1 MVAFSKIKKAIKIG
15 ASVSVIILIL
25 KMLKKMK
32 SKKKRV
38 KNEEN
43 NHEFKRI
50 KKVLVDK
57 KFFKNLL
64 KLLSFAIF
72 KNGILKY
79 FIIFNFFLVF
89 RTILSIYLTGI
100 KGKIVKAIISSNQK
114 SFLKNMGNFALISI
128 PGALT
133 NSLLEYL
140 KNLISL
146 NIRKGLVDKMN
157 NKYLKGR
164 TFYHLSNVD
173 TRIETPDQIF
183 TEDIAKFS
191 ESVAQVYSD
200 FSKPLLDIVLFSKK
214 LSELVSWR
222 GPTAMISWYLISGF
236 LLKKI
241 TPSFGRLTAQG
252 LKLEGLFRSGHQRL
266 LQHSEEI
273 AFLRG
278 GKYELKNMKEKFY
291 NLLRLYRYNNTLR
304 FVMGI
309 FDSILVKYGAYN
321 VGLSIL
327 SIPVFG
333 PGKEKYLLRVS
344 NDPSKIMRDY
354 EQNSGLLVNL
364 ARAIGKI
371 VISYKNIQNLAGITS
386 RVAKLHNVMNDLRIK
401 KRYVRKIVDNKELIY
416 EEELDGNNLE
426 KGKILQM
433 KDGIRLQEIP
443 IMTPGGEMLIKD
455 LTLKISNKMNCV
467 IIGPNGSGKTGFIRV
482 LAGLWPFFKGK
493 IFKCSDDEIFYL
505 PQTAYL
511 PRATLREVL
520 IYPDLVSEKSDFELK
535 ELMDHVGLRYLV
547 DRGDTFDKVNDWY
560 EVLSGGEKQRISI
573 IRMFYHN
580 PKFAV
585 LDEATSE
592 ISVDIEN
599 NIYMMAKKRGISLIT
614 IVTQKKSFY
623 NYHDYVLTF
632 DGQGEW
638 SFEKIK
644 ED

>member
-25 KMLKKMK
+25 KMLKKMN
-32 SKKKRV
+32 SKKKRL
-38 KNEEN
+38 KKSSN
-43 NHEFKRI
+43 NEFKRI

-64 KLLSFAIF
+64 TLLNYAVF
-72 KNGILKY
+72 KNGIIKY
-79 FIIFNFFLVF
+79 FLLFNFFLVF

-133 NSLLEYL
+133 NSLLDYI

-146 NIRKGLVDKMN
+146 KIRKGLVDKLN
-157 NKYLKGR
+157 SKYLKGR

-183 TEDIAKFS
+183 TEDISKFS
-191 ESVAQVYSD
+191 EMVAQVYSD
-200 FSKPLLDIVLFSKK
+200 FSKPLLDIVLFSRK

-278 GKYELKNMKEKFY
+278 GKYELKNMKSKFY
-291 NLLRLYRYNNTLR
+291 DLLRLYRYSNKLR

-364 ARAIGKI
+364 ARSIGKI
-371 VISYKNIQNLAGITS
+371 VISYKNVQNLAGITS
-386 RVAKLHNVMNDLRIK
+386 RVSQLHDVMNDLRIK
-401 KRYVRKIVDNKELIY
+401 KRYVRNIVDNKEMIY
-416 EEELDGNNLE
+416 ENKLDGNNLE

-455 LTLKISNKMNCV
+455 LTLKISKKMNCV
-467 IIGPNGSGKTGFIRV
+467 IIGPNGSGKTGFARV

-493 IFKCSDDEIFYL
+493 IFKCPDDEIFYL

-511 PRATLREVL
+511 PKATLREVI
-520 IYPDLVSEKSDFELK
+520 IYPDQISEKSDFELK
-535 ELMDHVGLRYLV
+535 ELMDQVGLRYLV

-599 NIYMMAKKRGISLIT
+599 KIYMMAKKRGISLIT

-632 DGQGEW
+632 DGHGEW